1 MMVHLWMSRCATQ
14 PEIASVSSHVMSGQ
28 LAGLPLYETMACYGS
43 LVLVHAGD
51 DFHSMEI
58 ARVTEDK
65 QPRTLA
71 VAHFYSS
78 ARPAILH

>member
-1 MMVHLWMSRCATQ
+1 
-14 PEIASVSSHVMSGQ
+14 MSGQ
-28 LAGLPLYETMACYGS
+28 LAGLPLYETLACYGS

-71 VAHFYSS
+71 VAHFSSS
-78 ARPAILH
+78 ARPAILY